1 VVSKFTSWVRGWGV
15 CCLGVEARRTGV
27 GYDLGSLGF
36 VGSRRNWAGSLL
48 CSEGEKFVKFFL

>member
-1 VVSKFTSWVRGWGV
+1 MVSKFTSWVKGWGV